1 MESLNLNL
9 DGLAPDELLEAAEAL
24 STLAA
29 YAKTKARAM
38 RDRASGQLP
47 PPSLK
52 RHGANAT
59 TTRCQPGQSGDK
71 AC

>member
-24 STLAA
+24 TVLAA

-38 RDRASGQLP
+38 QDRASGAIAAALAQEGKCERLYGSLP
-47 PPSLK
+47 DWA
-52 RHGANAT
+52 RW
-59 TTRCQPGQSGDK
+59 
-71 AC
+71 